1 MTTVAA
7 ALDESLDFDVIGAW
21 GHIPSESNHE
31 ETNLGGP
38 ELFLRRT
45 GLAIEVAFRNVMS
58 NCLMEGIKPH
68 TEEEVAG
75 VKMCVNEMIRQDSF
89 VAPC

>member
-38 ELFLRRT
+38 ELFLRKT
-45 GLAIEVAFRNVMS
+45 GLAIGDAFKSIMRNCMT
-58 NCLMEGIKPH
+58 EGCQPY
-68 TEEEVAG
+68 TEKRVAG
-75 VKMCVNEMIRQDSF
+75 VKMRR
-89 VAPC
+89 